1 MHMYLTSNKRRSDLM
16 DQVAEALERWLDDGG
31 APDNEAASTVGAEGF
46 SPLQC
51 GKPQGGSL

>member
-1 MHMYLTSNKRRSDLM
+1 MYLTSNKRRSDLT

-31 APDNEAASTVGAEGF
+31 APDNEAAYTVGAEGF

-51 GKPQGGSL
+51 GKLQGGSL